1 MIPEG
6 WSEVQVGQLGTKKR
20 PVLKAGP
27 FGSSLTKAS
36 YVATGYKVY
45 GQQEVLSGDLGAKD
59 YFISEE
65 RFRKLSACAVQPGD
79 ILITMMG
86 TVGRVLEVPEGARTG
101 VINPRLMRISVDQG
115 RVLPSFLAR
124 RLNTTAIRHLLE
136 RRAHGGT
143 MPGLNAKAISTLRF
157 LLPPMWEQRAIVET
171 LKTWD
176 HAIEKVEALIANA
189 RTQKQALMQQL
200 LPQGTTP
207 PKKRLSGFS
216 GEWQEV
222 RLGNLVKEV
231 SRDVDWDDEATYK
244 LISVRRR
251 SEGIFH
257 RESLRGHEI
266 LTKSMKVA
274 LAGDFLISKMQ
285 IVHGA
290 SALVKANFDGFN
302 ISGSYIA
309 LVPKD
314 QAKLDIEYFD
324 WYSRTPYFY
333 KLAYINSYGVHIEKM
348 TFNLKS
354 FLKQTIMV
362 PQSNAEQ
369 SAIVDRLNS
378 AEALIGVYQS
388 QASALRR
395 EKAALMQQLLT
406 GKRRVKLPESEVA

>member
-1 MIPEG
+1 
-6 WSEVQVGQLGTKKR
+6 
-20 PVLKAGP
+20 
-27 FGSSLTKAS
+27 
-36 YVATGYKVY
+36 
-45 GQQEVLSGDLGAKD
+45 
-59 YFISEE
+59 
-65 RFRKLSACAVQPGD
+65 
-79 ILITMMG
+79 
-86 TVGRVLEVPEGARTG
+86 
-101 VINPRLMRISVDQG
+101 
-115 RVLPSFLAR
+115 
-124 RLNTTAIRHLLE
+124 
-136 RRAHGGT
+136 
-143 MPGLNAKAISTLRF
+143 
-157 LLPPMWEQRAIVET
+157 MWEQRAIVET